1 MGAARWH
8 SWSSSIPAPVN
19 PSVVSSS
26 SSSSSSN
33 SSNNNS
39 NSNSNSNSS
48 SNSSNSSVLAPT
60 NGTSVPVT
68 LDLDFF
74 LSGSS
79 STTTSAITPSNLLES
94 IEKEILSA
102 APATPTKDKMVVMSS
117 STSAHQLDDIFDHL
131 QLQDCGSAASVSHC
145 QGNAIDLLQ

>member
-1 MGAARWH
+1 MVMDCQHFLFSLVQNSIGAARWH

-19 PSVVSSS
+19 PSVST
-26 SSSSSSN
+26 
-33 SSNNNS
+33 
-39 NSNSNSNSS
+39 
-48 SNSSNSSVLAPT
+48 SSVPAPV

-79 STTTSAITPSNLLES
+79 SSTTSATTPSNLLES

-102 APATPTKDKMVVMSS
+102 APATPSKDKMVVMSS
-117 STSAHQLDDIFDHL
+117 STSAHQLGDIFDHL
-131 QLQDCGSAASVSHC
+131 QLQDCSNTASVSHC